1 MYHRTCGKGCR
12 DNSWH
17 EVFEC
22 RHTFS
27 SEGQNATPNG
37 PANDAESQDLV
48 LIHVRSANPMEFEY
62 QCKETQDRSE
72 KNDGRRIH

>member
-1 MYHRTCGKGCR
+1 MYHCTCAKGCY

-22 RHTFS
+22 RYTFS
-27 SEGQNATPNG
+27 FECQDSTPDG

-48 LIHVRSANPMEFEY
+48 LISVRSADSMKLEY
-62 QCKETQDRSE
+62 QCKET
-72 KNDGRRIH
+72 

>member
-12 DNSWH
+12 DDSWH

-27 SEGQNATPNG
+27 SEGHNATPNG
-37 PANDAESQDLV
+37 PANDAKSQNLV
-48 LIHVRSANPMEFEY
+48 LIYVRSANPMELEY
-62 QCKETQDRSE
+62 QCKETQDRSD